1 MPLYRRTPKRG
12 FKPLDRV
19 EYQVVNVRDLERVTG
34 DSIGLVE
41 LRKAGLMGSMR
52 QPVKLLGQG
61 DVSKPVTVSVHACS
75 EAARV
80 KIEAAGGRVELISR
94 HG

>member
-12 FKPLDRV
+12 FKPLERV

-34 DSIGLVE
+34 DTIGLVE

-52 QPVKLLGQG
+52 QPVKLLAQG
-61 DVSKPVTVSVHACS
+61 EVSRALNVSVHACS
-75 EAARV
+75 EAARAKV
-80 KIEAAGGRVELISR
+80 EAAGGQVELISR
-94 HG
+94 NG